1 MASRWVMFFSEE
13 TPFLEY
19 PHTNIVCL
27 LSYGSKNVYITTY
40 WVVAVPVNMAPIEIW
55 VYIV

>member
-1 MASRWVMFFSEE
+1 MFFSEE